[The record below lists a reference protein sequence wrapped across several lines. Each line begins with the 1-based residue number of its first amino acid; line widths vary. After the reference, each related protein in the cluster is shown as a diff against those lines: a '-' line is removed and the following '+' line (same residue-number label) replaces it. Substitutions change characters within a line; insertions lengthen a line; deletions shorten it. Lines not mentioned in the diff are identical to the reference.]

1 VPKKWSDKTS
11 NMLKINS
18 DFLLRSPSSKPA
30 RAWPMMTRF
39 TDFAVRFTGFLVI
52 PKTQALGKKGGS
64 KWVFKVLSD
73 DGSKLYIDK
82 KLAVNNDGL
91 HGFKGKDGSATLA
104 HGQHHVKI
112 EYFQKGGKAGL
123 VVLYKAPRT
132 KSFRTLKSEIG
143 LKMLQHPL
151 ERGLKEEIYY
161 GGKNSRIP
169 NLNKKPDSMR
179 IVKNVN
185 YKLTKANFPGFTKAD
200 NFAVRWSGEL
210 SISRGGSYKFKVM
223 SDDGSRLFLNGK
235 SIVNNDGTHAMRS
248 REGRAT
254 LRVRSYDLILEY
266 FQKEGKAGMVFKYMG
281 PGTGGMRVVGAK
293 VLTARMSP
301 TKTILPPSHC
311 ACIPCGSKR
320 PKEFGKG
327 KCGAA
332 NGKCSASKGAAKDG
346 CYSSESKECN
356 CKTLKTTS
364 R

>member
-1 VPKKWSDKTS
+1 
-11 NMLKINS
+11 
-18 DFLLRSPSSKPA
+18 
-30 RAWPMMTRF
+30 MTRL

-52 PKTQALGKKGGS
+52 PKTRALGKKYGS
-64 KWVFKVLSD
+64 KWSFKVYSD

-82 KLAVNNDGL
+82 KLAVNNDGV
-91 HGFKGKDGSATLA
+91 HAFRGKAASVTLA
-104 HGQHHVKI
+104 KGQHHVKI
-112 EYFQKGGKAGL
+112 EYFQKAGQARL
-123 VVLYKAPRT
+123 LFLRKRPLT
-132 KSFRTLKSEIG
+132 KSWQPVRS
-143 LKMLQHPL
+143 KMMQHPI
-151 ERGLKEEIYY
+151 ERGLKEEVYY

-169 NLNKKPDSMR
+169 NLNKRPDSMR
-179 IVKNVN
+179 IVNNVN
-185 YKLTKANFPGFTKAD
+185 YKPTKVNFQGFSKAV

-210 SISRGGSYKFKVM
+210 SISRMGSYKFLVM

-235 SIVNNDGTHAMRS
+235 YIVNNDGTHAMRS

-254 LRVRSYDLILEY
+254 LQVRSYDLILEY

-332 NGKCSASKGAAKDG
+332 NEKCSASKGAAKDG